1 MKKTIVVFFLL
12 VLFLSLRVFA
22 EENKGFQRGYT
33 QGYIQGQQ
41 QPRQDGYNYYTKE
54 FGFTSP
60 NSSGYQGYK
69 GNSPGYTPHQ
79 YGGENRGR
87 SSGYSG
93 KGRK

>member
-1 MKKTIVVFFLL
+1 MNKIVTLCFLSVFLL
-12 VLFLSLRVFA
+12 SPKTFA
-22 EENKGFQRGYT
+22 QDNNRFQQGYT

-69 GNSPGYTPHQ
+69 GNSPGYPPYQ
-79 YGGENRGR
+79 YDRGNRGR
-87 SSGYSG
+87 GSGYSG
-93 KGRK
+93 RGRR